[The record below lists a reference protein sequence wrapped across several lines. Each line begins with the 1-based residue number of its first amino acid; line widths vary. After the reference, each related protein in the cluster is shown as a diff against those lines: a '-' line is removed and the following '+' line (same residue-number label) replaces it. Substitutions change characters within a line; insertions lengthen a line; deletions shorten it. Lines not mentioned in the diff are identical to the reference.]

1 MSSIAY
7 VTDEKMLEYQRLC
20 RHRTILFWRLSSKKN
35 FSDFRKGDLL
45 FFFSKPR
52 YGRKKGFV
60 GYAHFDSIK
69 KLSIKQMW
77 KNYGERTGYNSE
89 QQLYE
94 AIRKSARNQIPEKL
108 SCLYLTGVVFFVSP
122 VYPDEVDIEIPIHL
136 ESYCYLDRND
146 PEITVKIL
154 EKASKN
160 GIDLWSADPDE
171 NPEDTFLSDMLNHQL
186 AKIHHELGK
195 ETGSKNEKAQ
205 AHRIARTKTEDPAW
219 SFIRG
224 SKTDCIKIEDEKIHL
239 AIPFVYSIKDKE
251 LRIREYIGRIMFYK
265 LFMEQC
271 EMKRKIHFEVLC
283 EKECD
288 QLKEM
293 VKKINESI

>member
-1 MSSIAY
+1 MCYHDAAFN
-7 VTDEKMLEYQRLC
+7 K
-20 RHRTILFWRLSSKKN
+20 
-35 FSDFRKGDLL
+35 
-45 FFFSKPR
+45 
-52 YGRKKGFV
+52 
-60 GYAHFDSIK
+60 A
-69 KLSIKQMW
+69 
-77 KNYGERTGYNSE
+77 
-89 QQLYE
+89 YE
-94 AIRKSARNQIPEKL
+94 AAQNEPGGVISKYAEELLNAATPSHAR
-108 SCLYLTGVVFFVSP
+108 
-122 VYPDEVDIEIPIHL
+122 
-136 ESYCYLDRND
+136 
-146 PEITVKIL
+146 IL
-154 EKASKN
+154 AE
-160 GIDLWSADPDE
+160 W
-171 NPEDTFLSDMLNHQL
+171 MLNHQL

-224 SKTDCIKIEDEKIHL
+224 SKTDCIKIEGEKIHL